1 MCKVLLVDDEYMIL
15 AGLKHLIPWNELG
28 IELVGTAT
36 NGREALDFVLREQV
50 DIVLSDI
57 TMPLLSGIDFLREAK
72 KQQVNI
78 KTIFLSGYQEFEFVK
93 EGMSL
98 GAVDYLVKPVDRNEL
113 VLALKKAIAFVQEES
128 NKHDF
133 EQLKFQQRLK
143 EWVFGEPE
151 QMLIDELGLL
161 NRQSVNVFVGQY
173 EETSFKE
180 YLDKL
185 ANCYYFSVGEKQ
197 VVGIFLDYEKNEL
210 GQLYRQMA
218 ERFPKDVF
226 VFAGTLKDTYL
237 EIKKSYHVAISLR
250 DSYYFYNLVQDGCI
264 WLELTNQLEE
274 IYYNSTDDLPFISKS
289 ERELSLHEKI
299 LQIIHYFERTPIPPN
314 HARYFMLLILSDAR
328 AHYDLELK
336 GSYQEEIDQI
346 RNINNI
352 NEITATFLQLEE
364 EIKGLLS
371 QRSYSELTQKAIDLV
386 HRDYQH
392 DLILKEIAEALYV
405 NPMYLGQLIRKETGQ
420 TFAQYLNSYRIKKAE
435 EMLIKSAKT
444 VNEIA
449 HAVGYSST
457 GYFHKNF
464 KEIYGITPKEFRE
477 KNLSI

>member
-1 MCKVLLVDDEYMIL
+1 MCRVLLVDDEYMIL
-15 AGLKHLIPWNELG
+15 AGLKHLIPWDELG
-28 IELVGTAT
+28 IHLVGTAT
-36 NGREALDFVLREQV
+36 NGQEALDFVRQENV

-98 GAVDYLVKPVDRNEL
+98 GAIDYLVKPVDRNEL
-113 VLALKKAIAFVQEES
+113 ILALKKAITLVQEES

-133 EQLKFQQRLK
+133 ERLKFQQRLK
-143 EWVFGEPE
+143 NWVFGEPE
-151 QMLIDELGLL
+151 PELIDELALSS
-161 NRQSVNVFVGQY
+161 RKSVNVFVGQY
-173 EETSFKE
+173 KETSFRA

-185 ANCYYFSVGEKQ
+185 DNCYYFSEGDKQ
-197 VVGIFLDYEKNEL
+197 VVGILLDYDKQAL
-210 GQLYRQMA
+210 GCLYRQMA
-218 ERFPKDVF
+218 EVFPKDVF
-226 VFAGTLKDTYL
+226 VFAGTLKEDYL
-237 EIKKSYHVAISLR
+237 EIKKSYTVATTLK
-250 DSYYFYNLVQDGCI
+250 DSYYFYNLIQEGCI

-289 ERELSLHEKI
+289 ETELSLHDKI
-299 LQIIHYFERTPIPPN
+299 LLIIHYFERTPIPPN

-328 AHYDLELK
+328 THYDLELK

-346 RNINNI
+346 RNITNI
-352 NEITATFLQLEE
+352 NEITTTFLQLEE

-371 QRSYSELTQKAIDLV
+371 QRSYSELTQKAINWV

-392 DLILKEIAEALYV
+392 DLMLKEIAEALYV

-464 KEIYGITPKEFRE
+464 KEVYGITPKDFRE